1 MLSGKPRS
9 FIGTILTF
17 TLSTTIAAPSSAEVP
32 PTGSTEPPASSRPSI
47 LDGIRKPISSKII
60 LMPVVDKSSY
70 SGSQGAFKDFT
81 TEVLNQAIRNS
92 GVRTL
97 PWFKVSKALE
107 QEVYGLSSSGGSGS
121 PFRMVMGVGLKQDL
135 TSDLYISEM
144 ISAGSKLRANYIIRP
159 VILKLTTSSKVDTKR
174 PTCLPI
180 FGCVNKG
187 SSTMQVFGEADIKVD
202 VISIRQ
208 QDIIASR
215 TFSGRSVEVT
225 KERLLRIDAV
235 VGSQAFSSPD
245 CSGVISDK
253 DICND
258 SKLKLALYDTVDKIV
273 EFVDLKVN

>member
-1 MLSGKPRS
+1 MLLEKRYSLLGY
-9 FIGTILTF
+9 FLITILSF
-17 TLSTTIAAPSSAEVP
+17 STTLPSSAQVE
-32 PTGSTEPPASSRPSI
+32 PTDKPEQSRFKPTI
-47 LDGIRKPISSKII
+47 LNGIRKPLLSKII

-92 GVRTL
+92 GIKAL

-107 QEVYGLSSSGGSGS
+107 QEVYGLPTAGTQSTS
-121 PFRMVMGVGLKQDL
+121 PFRMVMGIGLKQDL

-144 ISAGSKLRANYIIRP
+144 ISAGRKLRGNYIIRP

-187 SSTMQVFGEADIKVD
+187 STTMQVFGEADIKID

-208 QDIIASR
+208 QDIVASR

-225 KERLLRIDAV
+225 KERLLRLDAV
-235 VGSQAFSSPD
+235 VGSQGFSSPD
-245 CSGVISDK
+245 CSGIISDK

>member
-1 MLSGKPRS
+1 MRSVARGIATAAACLTVAGLVPIEALSQD
-9 FIGTILTF
+9 
-17 TLSTTIAAPSSAEVP
+17 SS
-32 PTGSTEPPASSRPSI
+32 SSGPSI
-47 LDGIRKPISSKII
+47 FSGTKRSLTSKII

-92 GVRTL
+92 GVTTL

-107 QEVYGLSSSGGSGS
+107 EEVYGAPSAGQSSS
-121 PFRMVMGVGLKQDL
+121 PFRMVMGAGLKQDL
-135 TSDLYISEM
+135 TSDLYVSEM
-144 ISAGSKLRANYIIRP
+144 ISAGSKLRADYIIRP
-159 VILKLTTSSKVDTKR
+159 VILKLTTSSKVETTR

-187 SSTMQVFGEADIKVD
+187 TSSLQVFGEADIKVD
-202 VISIRQ
+202 IISIRQ

-225 KERLLRIDAV
+225 KERLLRIDAL

-245 CSGVISDK
+245 CSGIISDK

-258 SKLKLALYDTVDKIV
+258 SKLKLALYDTVDKVV
-273 EFVDLKVN
+273 EFIDLKVN